1 MVVDSSCLKCPGI
14 GSFKLNSAIELVLD
28 EREEFDVLN
37 NENVNIDFT
46 PLFECLHIHE
56 ALGERDEF
64 RVTYANVRRQQKE
77 LLMSGPLNFTN
88 EDISGLNRLLEDIA
102 GFAIV
107 ERATMRKTMS
117 FRSAVDVDIP
127 YLFCVLL
134 GAYDFIG

>member
-1 MVVDSSCLKCPGI
+1 LCSNCRAQ

-28 EREEFDVLN
+28 EREEFDVLD

-77 LLMSGPLNFTN
+77 LLLSGSLTLSN
-88 EDISGLNRLLEDIA
+88 EDISSLNKLLEDIC
-102 GFAIV
+102 GFAII
-107 ERATMRKTMS
+107 ERATMKKTIS
-117 FRSAVDVDIP
+117 FRSAVDVSATSSSPTLIWP
-127 YLFCVLL
+127 LL
-134 GAYDFIG
+134 ISGIIGR